1 MKNLK
6 KIAAIILSAALV
18 VALAACGS
26 SKDSD
31 SNKSSCKAGTLTM
44 GTNASFPPYE
54 YVDDNGKIVGIDAEI
69 AQAIADKLGMKLEI
83 KDMEFESLV
92 PAVKAKSIDLAL
104 AGMTVNEERKQSVNF
119 SDSYST
125 GVQVVIVKENSEIK
139 TVDDLKGKKIG
150 VQAGTTSDTYCS
162 EDFGEEN
169 VKQFSNGS
177 LAVAALA
184 NGQVDCVVIDNEPA
198 KNYVAANSGLKI
210 LDTEYVT
217 EDYAIAI
224 SKDNDELLKK
234 VNNALKELKEDGTV
248 DKIVGKYI
256 KAE

>member
-31 SNKSSCKAGTLTM
+31 SDKSSCKAGTLTM

-104 AGMTVNEERKQSVNF
+104 AGMTVTDERKQSVNF

>member
-6 KIAAIILSAALV
+6 KIAAFILSAAIV
-18 VALAACGS
+18 VALAGCGAK
-26 SKDSD
+26 KDSG
-31 SNKSSCKAGTLTM
+31 KSSSDKTETLVM
-44 GTNASFPPYE
+44 GTNATFPPYE
-54 YVDDNGKIVGIDAEI
+54 YVDDNNKIVGIDAEI

-83 KDMEFESLV
+83 KDMEFDSLI
-92 PAVKAKSIDLAL
+92 PAVKSDSIDVVL
-104 AGMTVNEERKQSVNF
+104 AGMTVTDERKQSVDF

-125 GVQVVIVKENSEIK
+125 GVQVIIVKEGSDIK
-139 TVDDLKGKKIG
+139 SADDLKGKKIG
-150 VQAGTTSDTYCS
+150 VQSGTTGDSYCTK
-162 EDFGEEN
+162 DFGQEN

-198 KNYVAANSGLKI
+198 KNYVAANTGLKI

-217 EDYAIAI
+217 EEYAIAV
-224 SKDNDELLKK
+224 SKDNPDLLKK
-234 VNNALKELKEDGTV
+234 INTALKELKEAGKIDE
-248 DKIVGKYI
+248 IVGKYI

>member
-6 KIAAIILSAALV
+6 KITALILSAAIV
-18 VALAACGS
+18 VALAGCGAK
-26 SKDSD
+26 KDSG
-31 SNKSSCKAGTLTM
+31 KSSSDKTETLVM
-44 GTNASFPPYE
+44 GTNATFPPYE
-54 YVDDNGKIVGIDAEI
+54 YVDDNNKIVGIDAEI

-83 KDMEFESLV
+83 KDMEFDSLI
-92 PAVKAKSIDLAL
+92 PAVKSDSIDVVL
-104 AGMTVNEERKQSVNF
+104 AGMTVTDERKQSVDF

-125 GVQVVIVKENSEIK
+125 GVQVIIVKEGSDIK
-139 TVDDLKGKKIG
+139 SADDLKGKKIG
-150 VQAGTTSDTYCS
+150 VQSGTTGDSYCTT
-162 EDFGEEN
+162 DFGQEN

-198 KNYVAANSGLKI
+198 KNYVAANTGLKI

-217 EDYAIAI
+217 EDYAIAV
-224 SKDNDELLKK
+224 SKDNPDLLKK
-234 VNNALKELKEDGTV
+234 INTALKELKEAGKIDE
-248 DKIVGKYI
+248 IVGKYI

>member
-6 KIAAIILSAALV
+6 KIAALILSAAIV
-18 VALAACGS
+18 VALAGCGAK
-26 SKDSD
+26 KDSG
-31 SNKSSCKAGTLTM
+31 KSSSDKTETLVM
-44 GTNASFPPYE
+44 GTNATFPPYE
-54 YVDDNGKIVGIDAEI
+54 YVDDNNKIVGIDAEI

-83 KDMEFESLV
+83 KDMEFDSLI
-92 PAVKAKSIDLAL
+92 PAVKSDSIDVVL
-104 AGMTVNEERKQSVNF
+104 AGMTVTDERKQSVDF

-125 GVQVVIVKENSEIK
+125 GVQVIIVKEGSDIK
-139 TVDDLKGKKIG
+139 STDDLKGKKIG
-150 VQAGTTSDTYCS
+150 VQSGTTGDSYCTT
-162 EDFGEEN
+162 DFGQEN

-198 KNYVAANSGLKI
+198 KNYVAANTGLKI

-217 EDYAIAI
+217 EDYAIAV
-224 SKDNDELLKK
+224 SKDNPDLLKK
-234 VNNALKELKEDGTV
+234 INTALKELKEAGKIDE
-248 DKIVGKYI
+248 IVGKYI

>member
-6 KIAAIILSAALV
+6 KIAAIVLSAALV

-31 SNKSSCKAGTLTM
+31 SDKSSCKAGTLTM

-104 AGMTVNEERKQSVNF
+104 AGMTVTDERKQSVNF

>member
-54 YVDDNGKIVGIDAEI
+54 YVDDNGNIVGIDAEI

-104 AGMTVNEERKQSVNF
+104 AGMTVTDERKQSVNF

>member
-6 KIAAIILSAALV
+6 KIAALILSSAIV
-18 VALAACGS
+18 VALAGCGAK
-26 SKDSD
+26 KDSG
-31 SNKSSCKAGTLTM
+31 KSSSDKTETLVM
-44 GTNASFPPYE
+44 GTNATFPPYE
-54 YVDDNGKIVGIDAEI
+54 YVDDNNKIVGIDAEI

-83 KDMEFESLV
+83 KDMEFDSLI
-92 PAVKAKSIDLAL
+92 PAVKSDSIDVVL
-104 AGMTVNEERKQSVNF
+104 AGMTVTDERKQSVDF

-125 GVQVVIVKENSEIK
+125 GVQVIIVKEGSDIK
-139 TVDDLKGKKIG
+139 SADDLKGKKIG
-150 VQAGTTSDTYCS
+150 VQSGTTGDSYCTT
-162 EDFGEEN
+162 DFGQEN

-198 KNYVAANSGLKI
+198 KNYVAANTGLKI

-217 EDYAIAI
+217 EDYAIAV
-224 SKDNDELLKK
+224 SKDNPDLLKK
-234 VNNALKELKEDGTV
+234 INTALKELKEAGKIDE
-248 DKIVGKYI
+248 IVGKYI